1 MSSPPAPAEDPIAK
15 FQQWLAEATRFGV
28 HEPTAMT
35 LATVGADGAPAAR
48 MVLLKGVD
56 ERGFSFFTN
65 YDSDKGMQLRDNPR
79 AALVFPWHVMG
90 RQVRVTGPVERVSA
104 EESDAYFASRP
115 PGSRIS
121 AWASPQSGV
130 ITSRQVLEDK
140 VAELTARWPG
150 DTVPR
155 PPFWGGLRVLPVTI
169 EFWTHKDDRLH
180 DRERNT
186 RDGDGWKVEC
196 LAP

>member
-1 MSSPPAPAEDPIAK
+1 MSPPAEDPISK
-15 FQQWLAEATRFGV
+15 FQQWLADATAFGV

-35 LATVGADGAPAAR
+35 VATAGADGAPAAR

-56 ERGFSFFTN
+56 ERGFTFFTN
-65 YDSDKGMQLRDNPR
+65 YDSDKGAQLRENPR

-90 RQVRVTGPVERVSA
+90 RQVRVTGPVERVSG
-104 EESDAYFASRP
+104 EESDEYFASRP
-115 PGSRIS
+115 PPSRIS

-130 ITSRQVLEDK
+130 IAGRDVLERK
-140 VAELTARWPG
+140 VAELSARWPG
-150 DTVPR
+150 DGVPR
-155 PPFWGGLRVLPVTI
+155 PPFWGGFRVRPLTI

-180 DRERNT
+180 DRERYT
-186 RDGDGWKVEC
+186 RENEGWRVEC